1 MEVGRGEFLSLDN
14 ASASAPSSASL
25 PLSLSL
31 SLSLFLSSFY
41 FAPKSRYTRLAKV
54 KKYLF
59 QVITFYYIR

>member
-25 PLSLSL
+25 SL
-31 SLSLFLSSFY
+31 SLSLFLSSSY

>member
-25 PLSLSL
+25 PLSL